1 MQHGDILFLLQ
12 NLVLKDFRIRYRN
25 MSLGVTWSVANPLL
39 MMGILT
45 FVFTR
50 IYPNPTIH
58 HFALFALC
66 ALVPFNFYSL
76 ASITGTT
83 SLLEN
88 QSLIKRV
95 RCPRAIFPIAAVL
108 SSSLHF
114 LIQIALLIFLLL
126 VFGHGVN
133 RYWLWLLPIWTME
146 VVFLCGLSLIT
157 SALDIYYRDVR
168 YLVECSGLVMF
179 WMVPVFYNLEMIPH
193 RYRALYMMN
202 PDRGGGDHR
211 SSDHA
216 RGDRAL
222 DDYHVATVRGVAGGT
237 RARICDLR
245 TAGTRFGRLSV
256 RTAIQSSGSEAMLQP
271 ERDGLRVLS
280 TATLAHR
287 CSSSRTSA
295 RAICAMRAA
304 RCSGIVSLH
313 G

>member
-1 MQHGDILFLLQ
+1 MVPVGFQGMAMQHGDILFLLQ

-25 MSLGVTWSVANPLL
+25 MSLGVIWSVANPLL

-76 ASITGTT
+76 AAITGTT

-114 LIQIALLIFLLL
+114 LIQIALLIILLL
-126 VFGHGVN
+126 VFGHMVN
-133 RYWLWLLPIWTME
+133 RYWLWLVPIWTME
-146 VVFLCGLSLIT
+146 IVFLCGLSLIT
-157 SALDIYYRDVR
+157 SALDIYYRDTR

-179 WMVPVFYNLEMIPH
+179 WMVPIFYNLEMIPQ
-193 RYRALYMMN
+193 RYRMLYTMN
-202 PDRGGGDHR
+202 PIAAVAIIDRQVMLAATAP
-211 SSDHA
+211 SMSLLFQLSA
-216 RGDRAL
+216 VSLAVLAL
-222 DDYHVATVRGVAGGT
+222 GFM
-237 RARICDLR
+237 I
-245 TAGTRFGRLSV
+245 FGRL
-256 RTAIQSSGSEAMLQP
+256 EH
-271 ERDGLRVLS
+271 D
-280 TATLAHR
+280 LADY
-287 CSSSRTSA
+287 
-295 RAICAMRAA
+295 
-304 RCSGIVSLH
+304 L
-313 G
+313 